1 MSTPI
6 RLPDSLVEKAKR
18 QAELDK
24 RSPAGQIE
32 HWAEIGKMLEENPE
46 LTYQMVRDIL
56 ISMHE
61 AKHNETENYQFGE
74 GNNA

>member
-1 MSTPI
+1 MSTSI
-6 RLPDSLVEKAKR
+6 RLPDILVEKAKR
-18 QAELDK
+18 QAALEQ

-46 LTYQMVRDIL
+46 LPYNMVRDIL

-61 AKHNETENYQFGE
+61 AKHNEVEDYRFGE
-74 GNNA
+74 GQDA